1 MASATDTRAPG
12 GQGAAEFGLDRPK
25 LNDGA
30 AETISGSV
38 ERVTFHNE
46 ENGYCVLRVNA
57 RGVRGLATVVGYA
70 GAIAAGEWVTATG
83 DWINDAKYGL
93 QFKARLL
100 RSSAPTSVAGIR
112 AYLGSGMIRGIG
124 KFYAGKLV
132 DEFGTRVFEVI
143 EQEPERLKDVEGVGP
158 VRAQSIS
165 DAWQEQRALRDIM
178 VFLHSHGVGTSRA
191 VRIFKTYGDH
201 AVEIISDNP
210 YRLAKDIWGI
220 GFRTADAIAQKLG
233 IEANSMVRVRAG
245 IEFVLSEATDDGN
258 LGLQD
263 RVLVERAQSV
273 LEVDETR
280 VQHALQ
286 QEVQEGEIVIET
298 VDGVR
303 CAFLAWCHHIERV
316 LAERI
321 KEITAHP
328 VPWRDVD
335 SGKALAWV
343 AEKAGIEFSEGQR
356 DAIRLAVKSK
366 LTVVTGGPG
375 VGKTTI
381 TNSILRI
388 LAAIGARIQLCAPT
402 GRAAKKLS
410 EATGREAVTIHRL
423 LAVDPATGRFRYNSD
438 NTLECDLV
446 VVDETSMVDA
456 PLMNALV
463 SALPASAALMLV
475 GDIDQLPSVGPGRV
489 LADLIESEAVPVVRL
504 KHVFRQAAESRIIVN
519 AHRINAGKMPDLS
532 APRLESD
539 FYFVKAEDPESA
551 AAAIRTLV
559 CDRIP
564 GRFGFDPVNEIQVL
578 SPMNRGRAGVRSLNE
593 DLQAALNPDGEPSIQ
608 KFGWKYAT
616 GDKVMQ
622 IRNDY
627 EKSVFNGDIGSIR
640 SVDPADGTMAV
651 AYDGFEATYSFG
663 ELDSVVPAYAA
674 TVHKSQGSE
683 YPAVVIPLL
692 TQHFPMLQRN
702 LLYTGITRGRRLVVL
717 VGQKKAVAMAVRS
730 SGGARRITRLK
741 ELLQNR

>member
-1 MASATDTRAPG
+1 MSPATETRATG
-12 GQGAAEFGLDRPK
+12 GQGAADFRLDRTKP
-25 LNDGA
+25 DDAA

-46 ENGYCVLRVNA
+46 ENGYCVLRVNV
-57 RGVRGLATVVGYA
+57 RGVRGQATVVGYV
-70 GAIAAGEWVTATG
+70 GSIAAGEWVTATG

-93 QFKARLL
+93 QFKAKLL
-100 RSSAPTSVAGIR
+100 RSAAPTSVAGIR

-124 KFYAGKLV
+124 KVYAGKLV
-132 DEFGTRVFEVI
+132 EEFGTRVFEVI

-158 VRAQSIS
+158 VRARSIS

-220 GFRTADAIAQKLG
+220 GFRTADAVAQKLG
-233 IEANSMVRVRAG
+233 IEPDSMVRVRAG
-245 IEFVLSEATDDGN
+245 IEFVLTEATDDGN
-258 LGLQD
+258 LGLQE
-263 RVLVERAQSV
+263 RALIERAQSV
-273 LEVDETR
+273 LEVDETQVR
-280 VQHALQ
+280 HALQ
-286 QEVQEGEIVIET
+286 QEIQEGEVVIET
-298 VDGVR
+298 VDGAR
-303 CAFLAWCHHIERV
+303 CAFLAWCHHVERA
-316 LAERI
+316 LSERI

-328 VPWRDVD
+328 VPWRDVN

-343 AEKAGIEFSEGQR
+343 EAKAGIEFSEGQR

-388 LAAIGARIQLCAPT
+388 LAAIGVRIQLCAPT

-410 EATGREAVTIHRL
+410 EATGRQAITVHRL

-489 LADLIESEAVPVVRL
+489 LADLIESGAVPVVRL

-519 AHRINAGKMPDLS
+519 AHRINAGEMPDLS
-532 APRLESD
+532 APTVESD

-551 AAAIRTLV
+551 AATIRTLV

-578 SPMNRGRAGVRSLNE
+578 SPMNRGRAGVRSLNT
-593 DLQAALNPDGEPSIQ
+593 DLQDALNPDGEPSIQ

-627 EKSVFNGDIGSIR
+627 EKSVFNGDVGTIR
-640 SVDPADGTMAV
+640 SVDPAEGAMAV
-651 AYDGFEATYSFG
+651 EFDGFEVTYSFG

-702 LLYTGITRGRRLVVL
+702 LLYTGVTRGRRLVVL

-741 ELLQNR
+741 ELLQKR